1 MATGQGILLVFEG
14 DETVGKHTKKRKLVD
29 INVIIA
35 AIAEEIKRI
44 HDESTAPYAPTPG
57 MYRRL
62 RTPGVAP
69 TIDKNLRRAGY
80 GLTADE
86 WKRFVSDHTDL
97 EVEPLHIVQK
107 RRTAAINKTLRRKR
121 LGIDADEEHVSADND
136 TGNTSRWTTG
146 VHQRGDLDTLPTEG
160 MPVCRVSVANGERW
174 CMLR

>member
-35 AIAEEIKRI
+35 SIAAEIKRI

-62 RTPGVAP
+62 RTPKSAP
-69 TIDKNLRRAGY
+69 TIDKNLKRAGY
-80 GLTADE
+80 GLTAAE
-86 WKRFVSDHTDL
+86 WSRFVKDHTGLD
-97 EVEPLHIVQK
+97 VEPPHIVQR
-107 RRTAAINKTLRRKR
+107 RRTAAITEALRQKK
-121 LGIDADEEHVSADND
+121 LGIDADEVHVSADDD
-136 TGNTSRWTTG
+136 TGKSTRWTTG
-146 VHQRGDLDTLPTEG
+146 VHNRSELDTLPTDG
-160 MPVCRVSVANGERW
+160 MPVCRVSVVNGEEW